1 MLASPVRSLSQG
13 STQGFE
19 LWYQP
24 IYDVND
30 GAVLY
35 NEALLRWRD
44 PAGQVYL
51 PRHFMPSITQ
61 GQVPEWLDR
70 LVVQKAIQTLVASPP
85 LCLSINLSDQV
96 FRDSQ
101 FVDFV
106 YGQLTRG
113 RLRPSQLQFELS
125 ERHLSQN
132 LADAIVLIQDLR
144 SIGCAVVL
152 DGFANEYLTFLQWEK
167 LNVSSIKVD
176 GQLLQ
181 GAHDSRQQSQLTQ
194 SIVETSYLFEQ
205 PAVAKSI
212 DAQRRSRALNQL
224 NFASA
229 QGYHFKP
236 PSRRPWLVGKVDIL
250 GVPID
255 NLSQAQLLDQLSTG
269 IVFTS
274 DVNDLINLR
283 KNKTFAAAY
292 NVADYRVCDSQALVL
307 ASQLLGTPLAKQLPG
322 SELLAA
328 FCDRHQLNPE
338 TTLFLLGG
346 TDGTAA
352 QQTINQAV
360 GRQMVVG
367 TCAPSRDFEADAQ
380 ECQAMVERINQS
392 GATVLAI
399 GIGSPQQETWV
410 HRYQEQLTS
419 VQIIFALGDA
429 TAFDEGIQKDCPGQA
444 WLQRLAT
451 GPKRLWKRYFVN
463 DLSFLYL
470 LLQQKL
476 SQGLRP

>member
-1 MLASPVRSLSQG
+1 MLASPVRSRSQD

-19 LWYQP
+19 LWFQP

-30 GAVLY
+30 GSVLY

-61 GQVPEWLDR
+61 GQTPEWLDR
-70 LVVQKAIQTLVASPP
+70 LVVQKAIQTLVVSPQ

-125 ERHLSQN
+125 ERHLAQN
-132 LADAIVLIQDLR
+132 LADAIALIQDLR

-181 GAHDSRQQSQLTQ
+181 GAHDSRQQCQLTQ
-194 SIVETSYLFEQ
+194 SIVETSHLFEQ

-212 DAQRRSRALNQL
+212 DAQRRSQALSQL
-224 NFASA
+224 SFASA

-236 PSRRPWLVGKVDIL
+236 PSRQPWLVGKVDIL

-274 DVNDLINLR
+274 DIDHLINLR
-283 KNKTFAAAY
+283 KDKVFAEAC
-292 NVADYRVCDSQALVL
+292 NVADYRVCDSQALLL

-322 SELLAA
+322 SDLLVA
-328 FCDRHQLNPE
+328 FCDRHSLNPE

-346 TDGTAA
+346 TDGAAAKA

-360 GRQMVVG
+360 GRSMVVG
-367 TCAPSRDFEADAQ
+367 TYAPSRDFEADAQ
-380 ECQAMVERINQS
+380 ECQEMVDRINQS

-410 HRYQEQLTS
+410 YQYQEQLSS

-429 TAFDEGIQKDCPGQA
+429 TAFDAGIKTDCPGQA
-444 WLQRLAT
+444 WLQRLT
-451 GPKRLWKRYFVN
+451 SGPKRLWKRYLVN
-463 DLSFLYL
+463 DLSFMYL

-476 SQGLRP
+476 SQE